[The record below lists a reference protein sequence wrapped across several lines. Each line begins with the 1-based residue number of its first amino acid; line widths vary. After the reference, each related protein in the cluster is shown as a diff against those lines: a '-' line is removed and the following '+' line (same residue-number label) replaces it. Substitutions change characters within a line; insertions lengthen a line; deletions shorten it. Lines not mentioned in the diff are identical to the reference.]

1 MPRHGPS
8 KKTKKGTFKNH
19 SSFKRTT
26 KQILG
31 KSVDTVN
38 NSNRIRLDE
47 NSWELR
53 DRSSMSQRELEI
65 LIEFN
70 RPGMGIIGYCD

>member
-8 KKTKKGTFKNH
+8 KKTKKRTFKNH

-31 KSVDTVN
+31 KSVDTIN

-65 LIEFN
+65 LREFN